1 MLIFTVL
8 FNSSQTS
15 SDPISSLW
23 WELLVQIETHPHLM
37 FSSPTSGSPTPHLIF
52 LLCPEL
58 LLWDLCSAAS
68 WRQLRRGSA
77 GSFSL
82 TQSCLTLCDP
92 MDCNTSSFPVLHHLL
107 EFAQTHVHWV
117 GDALQP
123 SHPLLSPAPSA
134 FIPSRHQGLFQWVGS
149 SHQVAKVLELQ
160 HQSFQ

>member
-58 LLWDLCSAAS
+58 LLWDLCSVAS
-68 WRQLRRGSA
+68 WRQLRRGSD
-77 GSFSL
+77 GSCSL

-92 MDCNTSSFPVLHHLL
+92 MDCNTSGFPVLHHLL
-107 EFAQTHVHWV
+107 EFAQTLVHWV

-123 SHPLLSPAPSA
+123 SHPLLSPSPPA
-134 FIPSRHQGLFQWVGS
+134 FILSQHQGLFQWVSS